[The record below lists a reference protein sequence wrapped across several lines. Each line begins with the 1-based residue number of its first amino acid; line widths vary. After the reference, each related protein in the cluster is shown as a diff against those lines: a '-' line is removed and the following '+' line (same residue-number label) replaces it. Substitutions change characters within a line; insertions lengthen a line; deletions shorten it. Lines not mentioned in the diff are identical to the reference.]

1 MAALSA
7 KGIYTLSADGV
18 SDTYSLIEKS
28 GFYAETTGKQSP
40 DDFMGHSSFRHISQL
55 FDEFLLKHVFA
66 FDIHID
72 YEEGGKKV
80 TDGNKS
86 ELVDRQRNEIK
97 CMDNVEGTVAAD
109 GETIRYK
116 WRFKLP
122 EGMKTTSE
130 FCHIHQIKGMGSGE
144 EVAHPVF
151 TFTCRTTSS
160 KQVLQVINVP
170 YEGAANVVLAQTDL
184 KPLLGKW
191 IEAEEFVTVGHH
203 GAYRLTL
210 TDIEARKVIVMVNNP
225 NIEVWRYTSDNST
238 MRGKWGIYRSLGA
251 DLKLKSQLRSERV
264 LFADFEAEKLSGND
278 AGILNISGELPF
290 SGDESIYDLTGRR
303 VTDPAPGIYIKNG
316 KKIIIK

>member
-1 MAALSA
+1 MATLSA
-7 KGIYTLSADGV
+7 KGLYTLSADGA
-18 SDTYSLIEKS
+18 SDTYKLIEKS
-28 GFYAETTGKQSP
+28 GFYAETTGKQTP
-40 DDFMGHSSFRHISQL
+40 DDFMSHPSFQHISQI
-55 FDEFLLKHVFA
+55 FDETLLKHVFA

-97 CMDNVEGTVAAD
+97 CMDNVEGTVAVD

-184 KPLLGKW
+184 KPLLGNW

-203 GAYRLTL
+203 GSYRLTL
-210 TDIEARKVIVMVNNP
+210 TDIEARKVIVMVNKP
-225 NIEVWRYTSDNST
+225 DIEVWRYTSDNST
-238 MRGKWGIYRSLGA
+238 MRGKWGIYRSLGT

-264 LFADFEAEKLSGND
+264 LFADFEAEKVTGPE
-278 AGILNISGELPF
+278 AGIESISADLTS
-290 SGDESIYDLTGRR
+290 SGDEAIYDLTGRR

>member
-1 MAALSA
+1 MATLSA
-7 KGIYTLSADGV
+7 KGLYTLSADGAT
-18 SDTYSLIEKS
+18 DTYKLIEKS
-28 GFYAETTGKQSP
+28 GFYAETTGKQTP
-40 DDFMGHSSFRHISQL
+40 DDFMGHSSFQHISQI
-55 FDEFLLKHVFA
+55 FDETLLKHVFA

-72 YEEGGKKV
+72 YEEGGKMV

-97 CMDNVEGTVAAD
+97 CMDNVEGTVAID

-130 FCHIHQIKGMGSGE
+130 FCHIHQIKGMGSGD

-170 YEGAANVVLAQTDL
+170 YEGASNVVLAQTDL

-191 IEAEEFVTVGHH
+191 IEAEEFVTVGHN
-203 GAYRLTL
+203 GSYRLTL
-210 TDIEARKVIVMVNNP
+210 TDIEARKVIVMVNKP
-225 NIEVWRYTSDNST
+225 DIEVWRYTSDNST
-238 MRGKWGIYRSLGA
+238 MRGKWGIYRSLGT

-264 LFADFEAEKLSGND
+264 LFADFEAEKVTSPE
-278 AGILNISGELPF
+278 AGIENISVNLPS
-290 SGDESIYDLTGRR
+290 SGDEQIYDLTGRR